1 MRFAYEMLV
10 ATVGLFTL
18 YCLTAIVWVLYTALV
33 G

>member
-10 ATVGLFTL
+10 ATVGLVAL
-18 YCLTAIVWVLYTALV
+18 YTVTAIVWVLYTSLI